1 MQVLIW
7 IRHCLISLLCPLLE
21 KAVSTILNH
30 EIMME
35 LFYMGGPLFMGIL
48 TFIFIAMIVIAV
60 INGIPFL
67 KGKYSDLDEGRRK
80 LAYIK
85 DAGLLAL
92 VIGVLG
98 QLIGLF
104 SAFKAIE
111 MSMMDISPA
120 MLAGGVKVSMI
131 TTIYGLVIYALSL
144 LIWVG
149 LRR

>member
-1 MQVLIW
+1 
-7 IRHCLISLLCPLLE
+7 
-21 KAVSTILNH
+21 
-30 EIMME
+30 MME

-48 TFIFIAMIVIAV
+48 TFIFIAIIAIAV